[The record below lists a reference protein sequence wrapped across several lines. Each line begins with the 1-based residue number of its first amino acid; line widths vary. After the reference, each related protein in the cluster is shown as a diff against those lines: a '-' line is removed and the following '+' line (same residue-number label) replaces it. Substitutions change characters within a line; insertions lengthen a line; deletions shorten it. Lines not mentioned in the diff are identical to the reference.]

1 MKLRLLFA
9 IMFAVA
15 VIAGCDSKGTEQDY
29 FDYTPKSAEIPAE
42 GGVFEITISTNVD
55 YHCEVYED
63 WIYEIASS
71 SDNVH
76 RFKVKPNASTEERSA
91 SISLCTNELC
101 NLVRIYQLGAEDPES
116 GDNGNGDNENGDGNG
131 NDNGDDN
138 GNGGDDNNQAG
149 EFDWSSSF
157 KHRSLALRIT
167 ADWCGACPYLASSF
181 EAAKTVLSGD
191 LEIISLHAEGGLTY
205 SASYNYFVRYNC
217 TGYPTGVVDS
227 RGNIPNYTNTSFT
240 ANIVKNVSEE
250 TVSAYS
256 TKTGIAI
263 SSSVQGRKVTA
274 EVSVYVKEAADYKV
288 YALLLEDDIIGFQN
302 GGGDNYEHDHVAR
315 VPLSSSSGDAMNI
328 STANTIWTKTYT
340 ADVPTS
346 YNLSNMKV
354 IVFVE
359 KPYGSRAKV
368 GNVSYVDYQD
378 YGDTYVDNSR
388 SVKVGVTGNIEI
400 L

>member
-76 RFKVKPNASTEERSA
+76 RFKVKPNASTEERNA

-138 GNGGDDNNQAG
+138 GNGGDDNN
-149 EFDWSSSF
+149 
-157 KHRSLALRIT
+157 
-167 ADWCGACPYLASSF
+167 
-181 EAAKTVLSGD
+181 
-191 LEIISLHAEGGLTY
+191 
-205 SASYNYFVRYNC
+205 
-217 TGYPTGVVDS
+217 
-227 RGNIPNYTNTSFT
+227 
-240 ANIVKNVSEE
+240 
-250 TVSAYS
+250 
-256 TKTGIAI
+256 
-263 SSSVQGRKVTA
+263 
-274 EVSVYVKEAADYKV
+274 
-288 YALLLEDDIIGFQN
+288 
-302 GGGDNYEHDHVAR
+302 
-315 VPLSSSSGDAMNI
+315 
-328 STANTIWTKTYT
+328 
-340 ADVPTS
+340 
-346 YNLSNMKV
+346 
-354 IVFVE
+354 
-359 KPYGSRAKV
+359 
-368 GNVSYVDYQD
+368 
-378 YGDTYVDNSR
+378 
-388 SVKVGVTGNIEI
+388 
-400 L
+400 